1 MKTKQVFFG
10 LCLLLCS
17 ALFVSCE
24 KEPVTDIGVI
34 EKELKDVIR
43 ENNITTCDVILTSET
58 GTYAAHKNA
67 SFEIKG
73 GFLIVEHNRYNLLYL
88 SKYDIYE
95 TITFYFADTKYFGW

>member
-10 LCLLLCS
+10 ICLLLCS

-43 ENNITTCDVILTSET
+43 ENNITTCDVI
-58 GTYAAHKNA
+58 
-67 SFEIKG
+67 
-73 GFLIVEHNRYNLLYL
+73 
-88 SKYDIYE
+88 
-95 TITFYFADTKYFGW
+95 

>member
-1 MKTKQVFFG
+1 MKTKQVFLG
-10 LCLLLCS
+10 ICLLLCS
-17 ALFVSCE
+17 TLFVSCE
-24 KEPVTDIGVI
+24 KEPITDIGVI

-43 ENNITTCDVILTSET
+43 ENNITTCYVMLISET

-88 SKYDIYE
+88 VSFSAFIGVS
-95 TITFYFADTKYFGW
+95 FQLVPSG

>member
-1 MKTKQVFFG
+1 MKTKQVFLG
-10 LCLLLCS
+10 ICLLLCS
-17 ALFVSCE
+17 TLFVSCE

-43 ENNITTCDVILTSET
+43 ENNITTCYVMLISET

-73 GFLIVEHNRYNLLYL
+73 GFLILMTCSYAFM
-88 SKYDIYE
+88 SC
-95 TITFYFADTKYFGW
+95 FAGTGRCFPC